1 MHLVVSVRFFRYY
14 AFLLTFS
21 APTLAEAKTLL
32 DAHKVYHLICHR
44 GPDGDA
50 LGSMLGLY
58 HLLTTKYPGNN
69 ITLHCVDSAP
79 DSFEYLPGVQL
90 IEPSLTAE
98 EGSLIICL
106 DCAEAH
112 MTMYHKTHNELFDK
126 SQPMLVLDHHVS
138 NPGFGTC
145 NIVIPTASSACEIV
159 LELAT
164 KWQWNVNEAAATCLL
179 TGIYT
184 DTGGLL
190 HSNTSPNVYRSV
202 ATLLRAGAD
211 RQTIIKRVFRTT
223 SVNELRLWGRI
234 LERVS
239 ITEEGGAVAAV
250 TQEDFKATNTSASD
264 LEGAI
269 DYINA
274 IPGMKFSLLLS
285 EREGGLVKGS
295 LRTLRDDVDVAAMAG
310 KLDGG
315 GHKKAAGF
323 ALNGK
328 LVPEVR
334 WKVVD

>member
-1 MHLVVSVRFFRYY
+1 VKLFGYDT
-14 AFLLTFS
+14 FLLTFS
-21 APTLAEAKTLL
+21 TPTLAKAKTLL
-32 DAHKVYHLICHR
+32 DAHDAYHLICHR

-58 HLLTTKYPGNN
+58 HLLQIVYPAKR

-79 DSFEYLPGVQL
+79 DSFSYLPGVHL
-90 IEPSLTAE
+90 IEQELATDND
-98 EGSLIICL
+98 SLIICL

-112 MTMYHKTHNELFDK
+112 MTMYHETHNELFDA
-126 SQPMLVLDHHVS
+126 SQPMLVLDHHIS

-145 NIVIPTASSACEIV
+145 NIVIPTASSTCEIV
-159 LELAT
+159 LELAQQW
-164 KWQWNVNEAAATCLL
+164 KWNVNESAATSLL

-202 ATLLRAGAD
+202 AALLRAGAD
-211 RQTIIKRVFRTT
+211 RQAIIKHVFRTT

-239 ITEEGGAVAAV
+239 ITEEGGAIAAV
-250 TQEDFKATNTSASD
+250 TQEDFKATNTTASD